1 MTYWQPR
8 VECHPV
14 CQIELLHV
22 LVACAVS
29 SKQEVK
35 SKILCS
41 FAALKMLPI
50 YEDEPL
56 IVFSTFTLRLK
67 LLCKI
72 FSGITHYRILHQVC
86 SKSKLKEETITTY
99 FVCLIF
105 CKNSVRKGSPWL
117 WNLLKKI
124 RCFNKNWNFD
134 LIIRSTLKLSLW
146 LRFHSPE

>member
-14 CQIELLHV
+14 CQIELL
-22 LVACAVS
+22 VACSVS

-56 IVFSTFTLRLK
+56 IAFSTFTLRLK
-67 LLCKI
+67 LLYKI
-72 FSGITHYRILHQVC
+72 FSGITHCTILQQVC
-86 SKSKLKEETITTY
+86 
-99 FVCLIF
+99 
-105 CKNSVRKGSPWL
+105 
-117 WNLLKKI
+117 
-124 RCFNKNWNFD
+124 
-134 LIIRSTLKLSLW
+134 
-146 LRFHSPE
+146 